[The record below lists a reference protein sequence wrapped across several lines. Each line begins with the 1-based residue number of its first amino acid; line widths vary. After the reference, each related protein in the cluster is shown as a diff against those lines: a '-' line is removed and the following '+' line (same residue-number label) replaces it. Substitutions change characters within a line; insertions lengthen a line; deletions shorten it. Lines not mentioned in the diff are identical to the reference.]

1 QIGIA
6 TGTLALLTAAFVLA
20 GMAASGWLRKAE
32 QAQPANPE
40 PMPGLPRMNAAPGF
54 AASAQCRECH
64 PQEHASWHDSYHR
77 QMTQVAHADTVLGP
91 FDGVDVPDGDRTHRL
106 SRRGDEL
113 WVETVAVG
121 EASQASGPRRVLMT
135 TGAHHM
141 QLYWTANGAGNL
153 LDELPLVYIR
163 EDRPEKSR
171 WAPLEAS
178 YLSPSPPGA
187 EQPHWNKDCILCHAT
202 GGRPGLDA
210 RSGSAATR
218 LAEVGIACEACHGP
232 AERHVRLKREQ
243 AASGVGD
250 GSSRG
255 DDHAIVNPAK
265 LHPERGAQVCG
276 HCHSAA
282 TFVTDQLIEDF
293 FVSGSP
299 YRPGDDLLQTR
310 LAILPARLSAEQNEA
325 NRRYNPF
332 YDGTY
337 WPDGMIRATGREYNG
352 LVESTCYQKGGMT
365 CLSCHSMHQS
375 DPDDQLAQGKDGNQA
390 CYQCHASYRDDL
402 TAHTH
407 HRADSSGSQCYNC
420 HMPHTTYGLFK
431 AIRSHQISSPNTAT
445 TVKTGRPAA
454 CNVCHLDQTLEWTA
468 THLRQ
473 WYGQPTAT
481 LEDDQRSLSV
491 AAIALLQG
499 DSFKRALFS
508 WIAGWQPALD
518 STEATAVRPDAE
530 AEGDEVGARAS
541 GTQWLVPLLAPLL
554 EDESPVIRLV
564 AWRSLRAIDEGYD
577 VGYDFV
583 APQPRRAEAARRV
596 IERWRQI
603 PASRRALGSRVLL
616 DADGEPQRDRTDR
629 LLKDRDN
636 TMLRVNE

>member
-1 QIGIA
+1 
-6 TGTLALLTAAFVLA
+6 
-20 GMAASGWLRKAE
+20 
-32 QAQPANPE
+32 
-40 PMPGLPRMNAAPGF
+40 MNAVPGF
-54 AASAQCRECH
+54 AASDQCRDCH
-64 PQEHASWHDSYHR
+64 PQEYASWHDSYHR

-91 FDGVDVPDGDRTHRL
+91 FDGVEVPDGERTHRL

-113 WVETVAVG
+113 WVETVAAG
-121 EASQASGPRRVLMT
+121 STRANAPRRVLLT

-153 LDELPLVYIR
+153 LEELPIVYIR
-163 EDRPEKSR
+163 EDPTEKSR

-187 EQPHWNKDCILCHAT
+187 EPPHWNKDCILCHAT
-202 GGRPGLDA
+202 GGRPGLDSQ
-210 RSGSAATR
+210 SGAAATK

-243 AASGVGD
+243 AAGTVLNQAL
-250 GSSRG
+250 RG
-255 DDHAIVNPAK
+255 DDRTIVNPAK

-282 TFVTDQLIEDF
+282 TFVTDQLVEDF

-332 YDGTY
+332 YDGSY
-337 WPDGMIRATGREYNG
+337 WPDGMIRVTGREYNG
-352 LVESTCYQKGGMT
+352 LIESTCYQKGGMT

-375 DPDDQLAQGKDGNQA
+375 NPDDQLGQGKDGNQA

-402 TAHTH
+402 AAHTH

-431 AIRSHQISSPNTAT
+431 AIRSHQITSPSAATA
-445 TVKTGRPAA
+445 VKTGRPAA

-468 THLRQ
+468 TLLHQ
-473 WYGQPTAT
+473 WYAQPTVT
-481 LEDDQRSLSV
+481 LDDDQRSLSV
-491 AAIALLQG
+491 AALALVQG

-508 WIAGWQPALD
+508 WIAAWPPALAC
-518 STEATAVRPDAE
+518 TEATATRP
-530 AEGDEVGARAS
+530 GANARGERVEPAS
-541 GTQWLVPLLAPLL
+541 GTQWLVPLLARLL

-564 AWRSLRAIDEGYD
+564 AWRSLRALDERYD
-577 VGYDFV
+577 TGYDFV
-583 APQPRRAEAARRV
+583 AAESERAELARQV
-596 IERWRQI
+596 IERWRLI
-603 PASRRALGSRVLL
+603 PAHKRALGARVLL
-616 DADGEPQRDRTDR
+616 GADGEPQRERTDR
-629 LLKDRDN
+629 LLKSRDK
-636 TMLRVNE
+636 TVLRVNE